1 MKPYIIMW
9 LDQEVEEK
17 GEGEKPQPAE
27 TITESLLH
35 CQNTQESNTKSLEKQ
50 SKELREILFGT
61 SESSVQ
67 EKLPRTKD
75 QAETVNKQLPNEEAR
90 YILLTSFMKK

>member
-1 MKPYIIMW
+1 MKPYVIMW

-17 GEGEKPQPAE
+17 GEGEKSRPVE
-27 TITESLLH
+27 TITESLLQS
-35 CQNTQESNTKSLEKQ
+35 QNTQENNTKCFEKQ

-61 SESSVQ
+61 LESSVK

-75 QAETVNKQLPNEEAR
+75 QAETVNKQLLNEEAR
-90 YILLTSFMKK
+90 